1 MDNIFKIIKEIGQL
15 SEKIDSQQVKL
26 LIQLIRQSKHI
37 FLTGAGRSG
46 VVINAFANR
55 LMHLGYSVSVVGE
68 ITSPHSKPQDLM
80 LIGSGSG
87 ETIRLVEQAKLAKAN
102 HIKLALITANAN
114 STLAKLADCVVI
126 IPFDNHQ
133 SVQPMGTLFEQT
145 SFLLYDS
152 IILSLMAAQ
161 GETSQ
166 SMKQRHADIE

>member
-26 LIQLIRQSKHI
+26 LIQSIRQSKHI

-102 HIKLALITANAN
+102 HIKLVLITANAN

-152 IILSLMAAQ
+152 IILSLMSAQ
-161 GETSQ
+161 GETSR